1 MSYQGS
7 GPREAEAKFLRAA
20 KIHINRAGEFPL
32 RPLSFLL
39 LKNSLN
45 RVSCIQ
51 DSSVAGL
58 DI

>member
-7 GPREAEAKFLRAA
+7 GPREAEAKFLKVV
-20 KIHINRAGEFPL
+20 KIRINSAGEFAL

-39 LKNSLN
+39 LKNNLN